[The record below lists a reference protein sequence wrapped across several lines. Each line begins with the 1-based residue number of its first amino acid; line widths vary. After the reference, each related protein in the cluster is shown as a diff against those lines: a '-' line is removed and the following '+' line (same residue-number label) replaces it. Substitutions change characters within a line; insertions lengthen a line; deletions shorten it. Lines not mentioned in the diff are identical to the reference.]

1 MKAPRRKRRRRTE
14 SVTHLTKW
22 PQRPRPSECAAFYH
36 PYLDAA
42 KRAGGTL
49 GEVMEKDAAAW
60 RDLLGG
66 VPAEREGRRYAAE
79 KWSLRE
85 VLGHVTDAERMFG
98 ARALAFARRDAG
110 PYPSFDENEYAARS
124 GADERPLANL
134 AGEFQAVRRATILL
148 FEGFAPRVWD
158 RTGVASGC
166 EFTVRAL
173 AWIVAGH
180 SVHHRRVVAE
190 RYL

>member
-1 MKAPRRKRRRRTE
+1 M
-14 SVTHLTKW
+14 TKW
-22 PQRPRPSECAAFYH
+22 PEMPKPDECAAFYR
-36 PYLDAA
+36 PYLAV
-42 KRAGGTL
+42 AGRTGSPL
-49 GEVMEKDAAAW
+49 GEMLEDDAVEWA
-60 RDLLGG
+60 RLLDG
-66 VPAEREGRRYAAE
+66 VPAEREGRRYAPG

-85 VLGHVTDAERMFG
+85 VVGHVTDAERMFG

-124 GADERPLANL
+124 GADERPLAGL
-134 AGEFQAVRRATILL
+134 AAEFQAVRRATILL
-148 FEGFAPRVWD
+148 FEGFGADVWG
-158 RTGVASGC
+158 RKGVASGC

-180 SVHHRRVVAE
+180 SVHHRGVMAK